1 MQPALLQE
9 APMTENMISQLA
21 QLSEDDLLRR
31 AQAGD
36 DEAFGVLLLKVESPV
51 RRFIWRL
58 IGTHDAED
66 DIVQD
71 VFISLYNNL
80 DRIEPGQG
88 LRPYLFRM
96 VRNRS
101 YDELRKLRRYE
112 FISLDEEP
120 VETYASFNSLT
131 DDADQPE
138 DVAHWLL
145 IQLEVREAM
154 DRLPELQRQALIL
167 YSEESLSYA
176 EIAQVMDT
184 TIGTVKSRLFHAKKT
199 LRRLLRPETLRA
211 LDMEFEE

>member
-1 MQPALLQE
+1 
-9 APMTENMISQLA
+9 MTENTASQLA
-21 QLSEDDLLRR
+21 HLSEDELLKR

-101 YDELRKLRRYE
+101 YDELRKLKRYE
-112 FISLDEEP
+112 FVSLDEEP
-120 VETYASFNSLT
+120 VETYASFNSMV
-131 DDADQPE
+131 DEADQPE

-154 DRLPELQRQALIL
+154 ERLPELQRQALIL
-167 YSEESLSYA
+167 YSEENLSYA
-176 EIAQVMDT
+176 EIAEAMDT
-184 TIGTVKSRLFHAKKT
+184 TIGTVKSRLFHAKQT

-211 LDMEFEE
+211 LVMEFEDN

>member
-1 MQPALLQE
+1 
-9 APMTENMISQLA
+9 MTENMISQLA

>member
-1 MQPALLQE
+1 MQLVQE
-9 APMTENMISQLA
+9 APMTENTALQLA
-21 QLSEDDLLRR
+21 QLSEDELLRR

-112 FISLDEEP
+112 FVSLDEEP
-120 VETYASFNSLT
+120 VETFASFNSMT

-154 DRLPELQRQALIL
+154 ERLPELQRQALIL
-167 YSEESLSYA
+167 YSEENLSYA
-176 EIAQVMDT
+176 EIAQAMDT

-211 LDMEFEE
+211 LDMEFEG

>member
-1 MQPALLQE
+1 
-9 APMTENMISQLA
+9 MTENTASQLA
-21 QLSEDDLLRR
+21 QLSEDELLQR

-112 FISLDEEP
+112 FVSIDDEP
-120 VETYASFNSLT
+120 VETFASFSSFV
-131 DDADQPE
+131 DEADQPE

-154 DRLPELQRQALIL
+154 ERLPELQRQALIL
-167 YSEESLSYA
+167 YSEENLSYA
-176 EIAQVMDT
+176 EIAEAMDT

-199 LRRLLRPETLRA
+199 LRRLLRPDTLRA
-211 LDMEFEE
+211 LDMEFEG